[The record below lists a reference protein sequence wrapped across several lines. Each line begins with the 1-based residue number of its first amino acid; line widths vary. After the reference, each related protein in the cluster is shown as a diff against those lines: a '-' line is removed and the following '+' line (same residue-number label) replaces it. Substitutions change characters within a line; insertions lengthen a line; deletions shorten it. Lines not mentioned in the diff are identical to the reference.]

1 MNKRW
6 EINRVSTPEHIFNK
20 IKMKMARPV
29 GIILFGADC
38 DFKNEVL
45 DTMVEE
51 MRGFARYH
59 TNAPDTPALVRDIQ
73 EHLAVVVTLNSDE
86 SSSHELRH
94 ELVKLMRNAGVATV
108 VGVYAKATETPV
120 PFGKLSISLAPQVK
134 INKQIAAIHESNP
147 TADGL
152 DYFIIVEEEKEE

>member
-1 MNKRW
+1 MGKKW
-6 EINRVSTPEHIFNK
+6 EINRVSTPERIFEK
-20 IKMKMARPV
+20 VKTEMAQPV

-38 DFKNEVL
+38 DYKNEVL

-51 MRGFARYH
+51 MRGFARYYS
-59 TNAPDTPALVRDIQ
+59 NAPDTPTLVRAIQ
-73 EHLAVVVTLNSDE
+73 KYPAVVTTLSFDE

-94 ELVKLMRNAGVATV
+94 ELVKLMRNAGAATI
-108 VGVYAKATETPV
+108 VGVYAKAAETPT

-134 INKQIAAIHESNP
+134 INKQIAAIQESNP

-152 DYFIIVEEEKEE
+152 DYFIVVEEEKEE